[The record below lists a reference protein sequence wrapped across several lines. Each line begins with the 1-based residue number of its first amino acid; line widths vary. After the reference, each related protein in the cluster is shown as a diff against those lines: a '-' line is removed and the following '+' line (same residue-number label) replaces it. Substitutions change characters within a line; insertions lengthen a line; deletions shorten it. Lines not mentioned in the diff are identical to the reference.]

1 MKKHILGLL
10 LLACSTLASAQTT
23 EPVFGVYKVEIDEL
37 IRFIR
42 TEVSPDVY
50 IARDTSD
57 HRNYTIRVPREAFL
71 QQAFAQL
78 RENGYTV
85 TEREG

>member
-1 MKKHILGLL
+1 MKKHILGLML
-10 LLACSTLASAQTT
+10 LLACSTFVSAQTT

-57 HRNYTIRVPREAFL
+57 HRNYTIRVP
-71 QQAFAQL
+71 
-78 RENGYTV
+78 
-85 TEREG
+85 